1 MMGGTLYG
9 MKKTTVYL
17 EAEVDRALD
26 RLARSQG
33 ISKAEAIRRALQ
45 AAVRGVDR
53 PRITAIGV
61 GEGPGD
67 VAADVDRHLRETG
80 FGQS

>member
-1 MMGGTLYG
+1 
-9 MKKTTVYL
+9 MKKTSVYL
-17 EAEVDRALD
+17 EPELDRALA

-33 ISKAEAIRRALQ
+33 ITKAEAIRRALA
-45 AAVRGVDR
+45 AAVAEVAT

-67 VAADVDRHLRETG
+67 VADDTDRHMDETR
-80 FGQS
+80 FGE